1 MSIAGVSTGS
11 VSAPRAD
18 RGEPRLWGADLR
30 ALHDRWWACSGV
42 QIVRCNSAGPSP
54 AAAGPRV
61 FLLLGAH
68 DLVRLNIAPILKKMV
83 WLKPRALRVRLV
95 DRDDTSYA
103 ERLRVSR
110 DGRVEGV
117 VRAYHPSTRATARAA
132 ITNEIALARL
142 WRSASD
148 PYLAWSAIDDAV
160 GPDGSAPAVARALIL
175 DARDQAQGAS
185 FVKQM
190 VEKWHY
196 PGAAFDGVYEYEP
209 GVWLHESVEVPEDV
223 RFVAPVWIGAQR
235 TLRKGET
242 IVGPGLASDADG
254 ASSDP
259 GDIDWPEL
267 HSLGASRGRRQ
278 FTWRRRGAKRA
289 FDILFSLLVLAGT
302 APLYPLI
309 TLAIFLEDG
318 WPPFFTHRRQTV
330 RGREFPCIKF
340 RTMRRDAES
349 MKTELVKMN
358 QADGPQFF
366 IENDP
371 RVLRVGKVLRKLQLD
386 ELPQFINVL
395 LGHMSVVGPRPSPDK
410 ENQFCPAWREARLSV
425 RPGVTGL
432 WQVRRTR
439 APETDFQEWIKY
451 DLEYVQRQSFR
462 LDMWI
467 IWTTVRQILKV

>member
-1 MSIAGVSTGS
+1 MSIAGVSTSG
-11 VSAPRAD
+11 VSAPRSE
-18 RGEPRLWGADLR
+18 RGEPRLWGADIR
-30 ALHDRWWACSGV
+30 ALHDRWWACAGV
-42 QIVRCNSAGPSP
+42 QVVRCDGAGAEP
-54 AAAGPRV
+54 APGGPRV
-61 FLLLGAH
+61 FLLLGAN

-95 DRDDTSYA
+95 DRDGASYA
-103 ERLRVSR
+103 ERLRVAG

-117 VRAYHPSTRATARAA
+117 IRAYHPSTRATSRAA

-142 WRSASD
+142 WREASD
-148 PYLAWSAIDDAV
+148 PYLAWAAIDDEV
-160 GPDGSAPAVARALIL
+160 GPDGSAPAKARALIL
-175 DARDQAQGAS
+175 DARSPAHQAA
-185 FVKQM
+185 FVQQM
-190 VEKWHY
+190 VAKWQY
-196 PGAAFDGVYEYEP
+196 PGVAFDGVYEYEP
-209 GVWLHESVEVPEDV
+209 GVWLHESVEVPEGA
-223 RFVAPVWIGAQR
+223 RFVAPVWVGAER
-235 TLRKGET
+235 GVRKGDT
-242 IVGPGLASDADG
+242 VVGPGIASDATD
-254 ASSDP
+254 ASTDP
-259 GDIDWPEL
+259 GEIDWPEL
-267 HSLGASRGRRQ
+267 HSLGASRSRRQ

-289 FDILFSLLVLAGT
+289 FDIVFSLMVLAAT

-395 LGHMSVVGPRPSPDK
+395 LGQMSVVGPRPSPDK
-410 ENQFCPAWREARLSV
+410 ENQYCPAWREARLSV